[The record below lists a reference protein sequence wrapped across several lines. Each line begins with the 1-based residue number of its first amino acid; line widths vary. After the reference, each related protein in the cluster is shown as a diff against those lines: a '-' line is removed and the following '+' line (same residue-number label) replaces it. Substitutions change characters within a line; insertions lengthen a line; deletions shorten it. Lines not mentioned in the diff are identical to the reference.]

1 MTDAMIDKWA
11 REDEAPED
19 VNDPYYGDNGDEP
32 VKEEED
38 PFFDGKSHLP
48 SGQEFTPNPKIIT
61 GRKRSKILSS
71 ASTFNG
77 KTRAYWESRG
87 YVVEKVETMTMINRQ
102 FTKQDFCGCFDF
114 IAISLG
120 RVVLIQVSSK
130 DKVRD
135 HLKKMLGDKEYRP
148 GRTRRDAC
156 DFFAKVG
163 WKMVIHWF
171 DQPGGDGTKWIE
183 GVEEITP
190 EVVAD
195 IDSGRRMKRVK

>member
-1 MTDAMIDKWA
+1 MMTDLMVAELVK
-11 REDEAPED
+11 EDEVLDD
-19 VNDPYYGDNGDEP
+19 VNDPYFGDNGDEP
-32 VKEEED
+32 DHSED
-38 PFFDGKSHLP
+38 PFWDGKSHLP
-48 SGQEFTPNPKIIT
+48 SGQEFTPNPKKIT
-61 GRKRSKILSS
+61 GTRRSKRLSS

-77 KTRAYWESRG
+77 KTRKHWESQG
-87 YVVEKVETMTMINRQ
+87 YIVEKVETMGMVNRAVV
-102 FTKQDFCGCFDF
+102 KQDFCGCFDF

-135 HLKKMLGDKEYRP
+135 HLRKMLGDKEYRP

-171 DQPGGDGTKWIE
+171 DQPGGDGTKWVE
-183 GVEEITP
+183 GIEEITP
-190 EVVAD
+190 QLIYD
-195 IDSGRRMKRVK
+195 IDAGRRTRRVK